1 MRWSWKIGRIAGI
14 DLYVHA
20 TFFLLILWVVILHAS
35 QGRSLQAVLSG
46 VGFILA
52 LFACV
57 VLHEFG
63 HALTAR
69 RFGIP
74 TKDITLL
81 PIGGVARLER
91 MPDKPWQEFWV
102 AMAGPLVSLAISA
115 VIYLALFLAGGFQP
129 VAGLSITGGP
139 FLERILV
146 ANVALA
152 VFNLIPAFPMDG
164 GRVLR
169 ALLATRLDHVRAT
182 QIAASIGQGLALVF
196 GLFGLFRDP
205 FLLFIAFF
213 VWIGAAAE
221 AHSVQIKE
229 AFTGIPISAAMQT
242 NFATLTTEQTL
253 GDAVKVILAGSQHDF
268 PVMWGGRV
276 MGILTKGALF
286 AGLAQYGPEELVTK
300 VIEREFDTA
309 EPNEMLE
316 TVLTRLAAAPTRV
329 IPVLQNDSLVGLVTA
344 ENLGEY
350 MMIQNALHRRQFAAR
365 STAAAAKL
373 HTH

>member
-20 TFFLLILWVVILHAS
+20 TFFFLILWVVSLHAF
-35 QGRSLQAVLSG
+35 QGRGLEGVVSG
-46 VGFILA
+46 VTFILA

-57 VLHEFG
+57 ILHEFG

-81 PIGGVARLER
+81 PIGGVSRFER

-102 AMAGPLVSLAISA
+102 AIAGPLTSLATA
-115 VIYLALFLAGGFQP
+115 AAIYVALFLSDGFQP
-129 VAGLSITGGP
+129 VTGLSITGGP
-139 FLERILV
+139 FLERLLV
-146 ANVALA
+146 ANVMLA

-169 ALLATRLDHVRAT
+169 ALLATRFDYVRAT
-182 QIAASIGQGLALVF
+182 QIAASVGQALALVF

-229 AFTGIPISAAMQT
+229 GFSGIPIRAAMQT
-242 NFATLTTEQTL
+242 NFTTLTTEQTL
-253 GDAVKVILAGSQHDF
+253 GDAAKVILAGSQHDF
-268 PVMWGGRV
+268 PVIWGDRV
-276 MGILTKGALF
+276 MGILTKSNLI
-286 AGLAQYGPEELVTK
+286 AGLAEFGPDQPVTK
-300 VIEREFDTA
+300 VIEREFQTA

-316 TVLTRLAAAPTRV
+316 TVLVRLATTPARV
-329 IPVLQNDSLVGLVTA
+329 LPVLEDGRLVGLVTA

-350 MMIQNALHRRQFAAR
+350 MMIQNALHRREF
-365 STAAAAKL
+365 TVAAAKS

>member
-20 TFFLLILWVVILHAS
+20 TFFLLILWVVIMHAL
-35 QGRSLQAVLSG
+35 QGRSLQAVVNG
-46 VGFILA
+46 VGFIVA

-81 PIGGVARLER
+81 PIGGVSRLER
-91 MPDKPWQEFWV
+91 MPEKPWQEFWV
-102 AMAGPLVSLAISA
+102 AIAGPLVSIATAAAL
-115 VIYLALFLAGGFQP
+115 YLALFLAGGFQP
-129 VAGLSITGGP
+129 VTGLSITGGP
-139 FLERILV
+139 FLERLLV

-152 VFNLIPAFPMDG
+152 VFNLVPAFPMDG

-169 ALLATRLDHVRAT
+169 ALLATRVDHVRAT
-182 QIAASIGQGLALVF
+182 QIAASVGQGLALVF

-205 FLLFIAFF
+205 FLLFIALF

-221 AHSVQIKE
+221 AHSVQIKD
-229 AFTGIPISAAMQT
+229 AFSGIPIRAAMQT
-242 NFATLTTEQTL
+242 NFTTLTTEQTL
-253 GDAVKVILAGSQHDF
+253 GDAVKVILEGSQHDF
-268 PVMWGGRV
+268 PVMWGDKV
-276 MGILTKGALF
+276 MGILTKSNLL
-286 AGLAQYGPEELVTK
+286 AGLTQYGPEQPVSK
-300 VIEREFDTA
+300 VIDREFQTA

-316 TVLTRLAAAPTRV
+316 TVLNRLATAPARV
-329 IPVLQNDSLVGLVTA
+329 IPVIQNGSLVGLVTA

-350 MMIQNALHRRQFAAR
+350 LMIQNALHRRQVAAR
-365 STAAAAKL
+365 ANKPPDAL
-373 HTH
+373 P